1 MYHQFILIL
10 KQTCN
15 IEFFQSDGSS
25 GNLNGSSS
33 NSDDLTSV
41 LKRVLDKRRECR
53 SDEEEDVSEEQNIQ
67 PQTPYTRRKNYKK
80 MKSRRRRS
88 LSPASSRES
97 PSTTSCWSTSD
108 EL

>member
-1 MYHQFILIL
+1 MFEY
-10 KQTCN
+10 
-15 IEFFQSDGSS
+15 SDESS
-25 GNLNGSSS
+25 SNLNGSSS

-53 SDEEEDVSEEQNIQ
+53 SDDDEDFSEDSLNKQ
-67 PQTPYTRRKNYKK
+67 KNSNERIKK
-80 MKSRRRRS
+80 NSLKGRRRRS

-97 PSTTSCWSTSD
+97 PSTNSCWSTSD

>member
-10 KQTCN
+10 KRTCN
-15 IEFFQSDGSS
+15 IELFQSDGSS